1 MIYFELLNPSTNQ
14 ILNYTCNTEVKLN
27 FNPLTQT
34 HLDCLKA
41 MVAPDRFSTG
51 ESVLNLHA
59 KDESRHPPCRPEAV
73 IWPQSAAEVSALLKY
88 ANNNGIPVT
97 GWGSGSS
104 LEGNPIPIKKGIV
117 LDFSQMNRILEIREE
132 DFQADVEPGVVY
144 KDLNEKLRHTGLFF
158 PPDPGARATLGG
170 MIANNASGTRTIYYG
185 ATKDYVLKLSV
196 VLADGEIIE
205 LGTRASKT
213 SSGYDLIR
221 LFVGSEGTLGI
232 VVGATVRLAGLPAEF
247 SAAVAT
253 FPSMETAGKAVF
265 EIMRGGLNPAAL
277 ELLGPEC
284 IELMNKQES
293 LGLNVSPT
301 IFMEF
306 HGTTTSQLAEVL
318 EISEEICKAE
328 GCSQFE
334 PGVGRAERDRIFKAR
349 HALGEMIPRNHPD
362 CGIMVM
368 DVAVPITAYSAL
380 IADIRK
386 ELAGTNLVSYY
397 ISHAGNGNVHL
408 NIVGEKG
415 NQKQWDL
422 IKEISQRLVSKCIEL
437 GGTATGEHGIGL
449 GKRKYM
455 AAEHGTSL
463 QWMKRIK
470 SLFDPNGILNPGKIF
485 YEG

>member
-1 MIYFELLNPSTNQ
+1 M
-14 ILNYTCNTEVKLN
+14 K

-34 HLDCLKA
+34 HLENLKA
-41 MVAPDRFSTG
+41 MVAPDRLSTG
-51 ESVLNLHA
+51 ESVLDLHA

-73 IWPQSAAEVSALLKY
+73 IWPQNPSEVSAVLKY
-88 ANNNGIPVT
+88 ANSNGLPVT
-97 GWGSGSS
+97 SWGSGSS
-104 LEGNPIPIKKGIV
+104 LEGNPIPIRKGIV

-144 KDLNEKLRHTGLFF
+144 QDLNEKLRHTGLFF

-185 ATKDYVLKLSV
+185 STKDYVLKLSV

-221 LFVGSEGTLGI
+221 LFVGSEGTLGV

-247 SAAVAT
+247 SAAVAS

-277 ELLGPEC
+277 ELLGPKC
-284 IELMNKQES
+284 IELMNKEEG
-293 LGLNVSPT
+293 LGLIVSPT
-301 IFMEF
+301 LFMEF
-306 HGTTTSQLAEVL
+306 HGSTAGQLAEVL
-318 EISEEICKAE
+318 ELSEEICKAE
-328 GCSQFE
+328 GCSQFQ
-334 PGVGRAERDRIFKAR
+334 PGLGRAERDRIFKAR
-349 HALGEMIPRNHPD
+349 HALGEMIPRNHPE
-362 CGIMVM
+362 CGIMVL
-368 DVAVPITAYSAL
+368 DVAVPITTYTAL
-380 IADIRK
+380 ITDIRK
-386 ELAGTNLVSYY
+386 EMAGTNLESYY

-408 NIVGEKG
+408 NILGKKG
-415 NQKQWDL
+415 DQKQWNL
-422 IKEISQRLVSKCIEL
+422 IKEISQRLVSKSIEL

-463 QWMKRIK
+463 QWMKRVK

-485 YEG
+485 P